1 MRDRGE
7 HRSALLKRRNARHI
21 QYYAV
26 GVPIRSSGGK
36 PRLTMVNEFSQPIR
50 TVSNFDTLAALPKL
64 AVTG

>member
-26 GVPIRSSGGK
+26 DVPIIASGRK
-36 PRLTMVNEFSQPIR
+36 PYLTMVNKISHPIR
-50 TVSNFDTLAALPKL
+50 TVSNFDILAALPKF
-64 AVTG
+64 VPTG